1 MAAQVQLELDF
12 IEKAGTTHRVVTV
25 CKAVVGGWTGRDKA
39 ALRHH
44 IEELEKIGVK
54 APETTPMFYRVG
66 VSRLVQ
72 SEDVEVIGEG
82 SSGEVE
88 YVMLKFDGRI
98 WIGPRSDHTDRA
110 VEHMGITARQAAL
123 RQADRARRLSRSTRS
138 RSTGIGWFCAAIS
151 RKAASESSIRE
162 EREASPRSFS
172 PRELLARYEE
182 GAGDLEEGALMFG
195 GTCGAIGGVH
205 FFLAFQP
212 RTDRP
217 RAESQNR
224 ALLRRSSRPDPG
236 MIRA

>member
-25 CKAVVGGWTGRDKA
+25 GKAVVGGWTGRDKA

-72 SEDVEVIGEG
+72 SEDIEVIGEG

-98 WIGPRSDHTDRA
+98 WIGAGSDHTDRA
-110 VEHMGITARQAAL
+110 VEHMGITVAKQLCDKPIARAVWPLDEVEEHWDRLVL
-123 RQADRARRLSRSTRS
+123 RSYIEE
-138 RSTGIGWFCAAIS
+138 GGE
-151 RKAASESSIRE
+151 RKLYQEGGVASLL
-162 EREASPRSFS
+162 S

-195 GTCGAIGGVH
+195 GTCGAIGGVR
-205 FFLAFQP
+205 F
-212 RTDRP
+212 
-217 RAESQNR
+217 
-224 ALLRRSSRPDPG
+224 SSRFSLELIDPVLNRKIEHSYAVHPVP
-236 MIRA
+236 IRG

>member
-1 MAAQVQLELDF
+1 VAAQVQLELDF

-72 SEDVEVIGEG
+72 SEDIEVIGEG

-98 WIGPRSDHTDRA
+98 WIGAGSDHTDRA
-110 VEHMGITARQAAL
+110 VEHMGITVAKQLCDKPIARAVWPLDEVEEHWDRLVL
-123 RQADRARRLSRSTRS
+123 RSYIEE
-138 RSTGIGWFCAAIS
+138 GGE
-151 RKAASESSIRE
+151 RKLYQEGGVASLL
-162 EREASPRSFS
+162 S

-195 GTCGAIGGVH
+195 GTCGAIGGVR
-205 FFLAFQP
+205 F
-212 RTDRP
+212 
-217 RAESQNR
+217 
-224 ALLRRSSRPDPG
+224 SSRFSLELIDPVLNRKIEHSYAVHPVP
-236 MIRA
+236 IRG

>member
-12 IEKAGTTHRVVTV
+12 VEKAGTTHRVVAV

-54 APETTPMFYRVG
+54 APATTPMFYRVA

-72 SEDVEVIGEG
+72 SEDIEVIGEG

-88 YVMLKFDGRI
+88 YVMLKVDGRI
-98 WIGPRSDHTDRA
+98 WIGAGSDHTDRA
-110 VEHMGITARQAAL
+110 VEHTGITVAKQLCDKPIARAVWPLDEVEDHWDRLVL
-123 RQADRARRLSRSTRS
+123 RSYIEED
-138 RSTGIGWFCAAIS
+138 GE
-151 RKAASESSIRE
+151 RKLYQEGGVASLL
-162 EREASPRSFS
+162 S

-195 GTCGAIGGVH
+195 GTCGAIGGVR
-205 FFLAFQP
+205 FSPSFALELVDP
-212 RTDRP
+212 VL
-217 RAESQNR
+217 NR
-224 ALLRRSSRPDPG
+224 KIQHSYAVHPVP
-236 MIRA
+236 IRG